1 MPEAFSV
8 RINRREGIVE
18 IDGPDKD
25 WITEQLDRLEVV
37 YKEPPGAATTTTT
50 ASAPASDGV
59 KTATK
64 PASTEATTTR
74 TRRSGRSSTSRASRK
89 PELEQALTT
98 DVKTALQEYIDERAA
113 GWKSKTGQAAI
124 IATFLM
130 DNVGWEGWIDQ
141 DDLYT
146 VYSVMGIT
154 DAPSNFRSQISNARQ
169 RNGHFGAWQD
179 GRAQLTHGGE
189 RFGRHGSKGS

>member
-8 RINRREGIVE
+8 RINRRDGIVE

-25 WITEQLDRLEVV
+25 WITEQLDRLSVV
-37 YKEPPGAATTTTT
+37 YTEPPGSAATST
-50 ASAPASDGV
+50 ASTSASEGV
-59 KTATK
+59 KSTTK
-64 PASTEATTTR
+64 AAGTEATGTR
-74 TRRSGRSSTSRASRK
+74 SRRSGKSSTTRASRK

-98 DVKTALQEYIDERAA
+98 EIKTALEAYIEERAS

-130 DNVGWEGWIDQ
+130 DNVSWGGWIDP

-169 RNGHFGAWQD
+169 RNGYFGAWTD

-189 RFGRHGSKGS
+189 RFGRHGSTGS